1 MAWFTGLFDL
11 FKGTEKAV
19 AKDVEKTALKSASAD
34 VIKTSSKI
42 TGSAE
47 AAVTGG
53 RSVLKTAA
61 VDTAKGLGS
70 TAKVGGKVLGA
81 TAIIGGTSLAAG
93 SIYNYLADSW
103 AMTTAQRE
111 YDNQIKLAGKEA
123 DTLKQAQNNQLD
135 YLKKLQELQGSGA
148 SAGLAASGGAG
159 DLFPIAS
166 AMPTGADQ
174 ASIADA
180 NASRSKMMWL
190 AILGVAAIG
199 AGTFI
204 YAKTKR
210 SK

>member
-1 MAWFTGLFDL
+1 MAWFTGLFDI
-11 FKGTEKAV
+11 FKGGEKAV
-19 AKDVEKTALKSASAD
+19 AKTAEKTALKTASAD

-53 RSVLKTAA
+53 RSVLKQTAT
-61 VDTAKGLGS
+61 DLAKGVGS

-81 TAIIGGTSLAAG
+81 TAIVGGTSLAAG

-111 YDNQIKLAGKEA
+111 YENQIKLAGSEA
-123 DTLKQAQNNQLD
+123 DTLKKAQQNQLD
-135 YLKKLQELQGSGA
+135 YLKQLQQLQGSGA

-166 AMPTGADQ
+166 AIPTGADQ
-174 ASIADA
+174 AQIADA
-180 NASRSKMMWL
+180 NASSSKMMWL

-199 AGTFI
+199 AGTLI
-204 YAKTKR
+204 YTKTKR